1 MHGSDLGEKCRN
13 FMLIAYSVS
22 RASLAKLFE
31 THAFRNGKLTVMVRE
46 KLFYSF

>member
-13 FMLIAYSVS
+13 FMLITYNVS

-31 THAFRNGKLTVMVRE
+31 TRALRNGKFTVIIRE